1 MAAGGDE
8 HWERDAV
15 FRRLKAKA
23 DNKVCFD
30 CSTKNPTWAS
40 IPYGV
45 FICLDCS
52 ALHRSLG
59 VHISFVRSTNL
70 DSWTQDQLK
79 LMLVGGNGRA
89 HAFFKQHGWTDGG
102 KIESKYTSRAAEL
115 YRQVLAKDSAK
126 LDTVASPKLGPASPH
141 FDDEH
146 VENDAALLPPVV
158 TPAVA
163 LPKKASAV
171 GLRKIG
177 GGKSGGGLGVKKLT
191 TKTSDNL
198 YDQKPAETETAAAA
212 AGAAPSPAVV
222 QAAPAPRSRFVYA
235 DDDDP
240 PAVSTNSGHVVAPS
254 SKTDFF
260 SDFSSEAKSS
270 SRSSRSKTQV
280 EESDEAQRKFSNAKS
295 ISSAQFFNDPSK
307 VADVDNNVR
316 LQKFANSSSISSADF
331 FDRNEGNS
339 VASSADLTASELVTR
354 LSMQASQ
361 DMSALKQMAG
371 QTGKKL
377 SSFASSLLA
386 DIQDRIR

>member
-1 MAAGGDE
+1 M
-8 HWERDAV
+8 
-15 FRRLKAKA
+15 
-23 DNKVCFD
+23 
-30 CSTKNPTWAS
+30 
-40 IPYGV
+40 
-45 FICLDCS
+45 
-52 ALHRSLG
+52 ALH
-59 VHISFVRSTNL
+59 RSTNL

-146 VENDAALLPPVV
+146 VDNDAALLPPVV

-163 LPKKASAV
+163 LPKKSSAV
-171 GLRKIG
+171 GMRKIG

-212 AGAAPSPAVV
+212 GTAPSPAVV

-270 SRSSRSKTQV
+270 SRSSRSKTQ
-280 EESDEAQRKFSNAKS
+280 
-295 ISSAQFFNDPSK
+295 FFNDPSK

-316 LQKFANSSSISSADF
+316 LQKFAVSSFLTRTSYPLNTGLQNSSSISSADF

-354 LSMQASQ
+354 LSMQ
-361 DMSALKQMAG
+361 
-371 QTGKKL
+371 TGKKL

-386 DIQDRIR
+386 DIQDRIRGSRLRGTVAASADSQGVELSRPCACSCAACKLVKVDERGVCCNLWHHAVHLVPLPGVVSLWSGAKAVEEP